1 MLGTVGPCDF
11 LVRAP
16 FVGDT
21 VAGMGRLA
29 TFAACVWVTGCAS
42 AGSGGAPDA
51 SQGSGSGKM
60 DASVIVDAP
69 ADGAL
74 ATCMSTDACQ
84 SAMMLGTVS
93 GDSNNV
99 KLTAS
104 GYRSAWYRVRVT
116 EDNSSV
122 GGLSLRVAAKLTSP
136 AAPMFDVFVYV
147 NTGSD
152 QIECST
158 TTGTVS
164 TAGQTKTVKAEWGE
178 GTISNGSDD
187 GRNVSIEVRPLSQTG
202 CNAGAMWQL
211 EIEGNWN

>member
-1 MLGTVGPCDF
+1 
-11 LVRAP
+11 
-16 FVGDT
+16 
-21 VAGMGRLA
+21 MGRLA
-29 TFAACVWVTGCAS
+29 TFAACVWVTAAGCAS
-42 AGSGGAPDA
+42 AGGGAATDA
-51 SQGSGSGKM
+51 NEDSSTGRM

-69 ADGAL
+69 SDSAL
-74 ATCMSTDACQ
+74 ATCASTDVCQ

-104 GYRSAWYRVRVT
+104 GYQSAWFRVRVT

-136 AAPMFDVFVYV
+136 SAPMFDVFVYL
-147 NTGSD
+147 NAGSD

-164 TAGQTKTVKAEWGE
+164 TSGTTKQVRAEWGE

-187 GRNVSIEVRPLSQTG
+187 GRDVSIEVRPLSQSG
-202 CNAGAMWQL
+202 CAQAAMWQL

>member
-1 MLGTVGPCDF
+1 
-11 LVRAP
+11 
-16 FVGDT
+16 
-21 VAGMGRLA
+21 MGRFA
-29 TFAACVWVTGCAS
+29 TFAACVCVTAAGCAS
-42 AGSGGAPDA
+42 ADSGGAPDA
-51 SQGSGSGKM
+51 NQGSGTGKM
-60 DASVIVDAP
+60 DASIVVDAP
-69 ADGAL
+69 TDSAL
-74 ATCMSTDACQ
+74 ATCASTDACQ

-136 AAPMFDVFVYV
+136 AAPLFDVFVYV
-147 NTGSD
+147 NAGSD
-152 QIECST
+152 QIECAT

-164 TAGQTKTVKAEWGE
+164 TSGMTKQVRAEWGE

-187 GRNVSIEVRPLSQTG
+187 GRNVSIEVRPLSPSG
-202 CNAGAMWQL
+202 CGSAATWQL